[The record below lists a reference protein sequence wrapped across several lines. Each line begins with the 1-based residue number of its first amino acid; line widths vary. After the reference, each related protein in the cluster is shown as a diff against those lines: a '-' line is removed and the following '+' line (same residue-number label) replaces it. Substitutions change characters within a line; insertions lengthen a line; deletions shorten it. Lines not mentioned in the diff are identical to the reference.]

1 MKMTFGLSTQFGYLC
16 HLSPL
21 LAWTTEIYT
30 LSGGMFTDESVLEL
44 ARGGGK
50 DSEPRAQ
57 DEVLVLVLSLNLSGE
72 SGKSLHLLPL
82 PHLGGT
88 NTSKLNSPSQDCRYC
103 LWKHGK
109 CKVCSSIFKYK
120 VNRHRLT
127 TVDINCFHIKSLLYC
142 SRVQISSKRRI
153 LVTTH
158 RRRSNSTLS
167 YQKERW

>member
-1 MKMTFGLSTQFGYLC
+1 MEGWGGRQFRSLGDWVVSLCHLPCYEFPRANTPLTDLSTKNIFQGQMKMTFGLSTQFAYLC

-72 SGKSLHLLPL
+72 PGKSLHLLPR

-88 NTSKLNSPSQDCRYC
+88 NTSKLNSLSQDCRYC
-103 LWKHGK
+103 L
-109 CKVCSSIFKYK
+109 
-120 VNRHRLT
+120 
-127 TVDINCFHIKSLLYC
+127 
-142 SRVQISSKRRI
+142 
-153 LVTTH
+153 
-158 RRRSNSTLS
+158 
-167 YQKERW
+167 